1 MVEVGILN
9 VTGYAGL
16 SLALLLQRHPEFKLV
31 AVSGRGDAG
40 KPLSAVFPFWA
51 GAELAIEERLPAL
64 PLVFCALPHG
74 AAAAQVAPL
83 VRAGARA
90 VDISADFRLHDQALY
105 EHWYGEHAAPEL
117 LPQAVY
123 GLPEVHGDQVRG
135 ATLVANPGCYPTAA
149 ILALAPALREGLI
162 EPDVIVDA
170 KSGVSGS
177 GRGLSLGTHFGE
189 VNESVHAYGI
199 GGHRHLPEIE
209 QELTGLAGGAVR
221 AVFIPHLIP
230 MTRGLLATCYA
241 RVRRPVTAPEL
252 TEIYRSFYAEQPF
265 TRVVATSPATKWT
278 SGTNDCL
285 VYPGLSADGSHLV
298 GVAAIDNLVKGAAGQ
313 AIQNANLM
321 YGLPEDSGLALAP
334 AYP

>member
-1 MVEVGILN
+1 MIEVGILN

-16 SLALLLQRHPEFKLV
+16 SMALLLQRHPQFKLV
-31 AVSGRGDAG
+31 AVSGRSDAG
-40 KPLSAVFPFWA
+40 KSISTVFPFWT
-51 GAELAIEERLPAL
+51 GTDLTIEEQLPAL

-74 AAAAQVAPL
+74 AAAAQIEPL
-83 VRAGARA
+83 VRAGARV
-90 VDISADFRLHDQALY
+90 VDISADFRLHDRAVY
-105 EHWYGEHAAPEL
+105 ERWYGDHAAPDL
-117 LPQAVY
+117 LPAAVY
-123 GLPEVHGDQVRG
+123 GLPEVHGDDVRG
-135 ATLVANPGCYPTAA
+135 ASLVANPGCYPTAA
-149 ILALAPALREGLI
+149 VLALAPALRHGLI

-177 GRGLSLGTHFGE
+177 GRGLGLGTHFGE
-189 VNESVHAYGI
+189 VNESTHAYGI

-209 QELTGLAGGAVR
+209 QELTGLAGEQVR

-241 RVRRPVTAPEL
+241 RLRRPVTASEL
-252 TEIYRSFYAEQPF
+252 TEIYRTFYADQRF
-265 TRVVATSPATKWT
+265 TRVVARPPATKWT

-285 VYPGLSADGSHLV
+285 VYPSLSADGSHVV
-298 GVAAIDNLVKGAAGQ
+298 GIGAIDNLVKGAAGQ

-321 YGLPEDSGLALAP
+321 YGLPEDSGLALTP